1 MTVMNKSH
9 DQSELDDAGIEALLR
24 QVGGR
29 EEPDADVMREVRNA
43 VHAEWQAAV
52 RARVRQRQRIGFAIA
67 AGVACA
73 AAVAV
78 FTLRSVAP
86 EVVPVA
92 TIARIDGHLQV
103 VGDQAYAQAD
113 AVRAG
118 QRVSSGS
125 TLRTDAA
132 TRAALEFG
140 HGVSVRVDANST
152 VRLAAADRLVLEQG
166 ALYVDARTI
175 PNGGHDD
182 TLKIETTA
190 GAVRHLGTQYQVR
203 MLGADI
209 VVSVREGRVEV
220 TGDHGT
226 NIGAAGERLRVSADG
241 NVQRSHVSAQD
252 DSWNWAEAATPGF
265 EIADQPLSAFLAWV
279 ARETGRKLIYDDPR
293 TEALAQRV
301 RLRGSIAGLSADA
314 ALAAVLPT
322 TNLHLQQG
330 NDDSIRIGMNA
341 D

>member
-1 MTVMNKSH
+1 MTVMNQSH
-9 DQSELDDAGIEALLR
+9 DQSELDDASIEALLR

-29 EEPDADVMREVRNA
+29 EEPDAGVMREVRNA

-52 RARVRQRQRIGFAIA
+52 RARARQRQTIGFAIA

-103 VGDQAYAQAD
+103 VGDHAYAG
-113 AVRAG
+113 RAG
-118 QRVSSGS
+118 EHVSSGS

-140 HGVSVRVDANST
+140 RGVSVRVDANST

-166 ALYVDARTI
+166 ALYVDARTVH
-175 PNGGHDD
+175 NGGHDD

-203 MLGADI
+203 TLDADI

-226 NIGAAGERLRVSADG
+226 NIGDAGERLRVSADG

-265 EIADQPLSAFLAWV
+265 EIADQPLAAFLAWV
-279 ARETGRKLIYDDPR
+279 ARETGRKLSYDDPR
-293 TEALAQRV
+293 AEALAQRV

-322 TNLHLQQG
+322 TNLHLRQA